1 MKSVKIAAVIAI
13 LLMSSGGAF
22 AQRRAAT
29 DYFLRPQAGIWFGPV
44 TPVYTTRDDVDTNL
58 GGGLYFRYNTPY
70 QPLKLGFDASYQ
82 RFKSDGVNELT
93 LWPVYG
99 SMIYR
104 IPIKFP
110 LAFQVKAGAGGANVT
125 IGPDNEQQWDPM
137 GMVGFETSFP
147 AGRYINIGLR
157 IDYLFIYESYLPGAT
172 HNGHIVNT
180 GITLY
185 FNLGGK

>member
-1 MKSVKIAAVIAI
+1 MKSIKTAALIAI
-13 LLMSSGGAF
+13 LLAVSIDAF
-22 AQRRAAT
+22 AQRRAT
-29 DYFLRPQAGIWFGPV
+29 DYFMRPQAGVWFGPV
-44 TPVYTTRDDVDTNL
+44 TPVYTTHDDVNTNL
-58 GGGLYFRYNTPY
+58 GGGAYFRYNTPY
-70 QPLKLGFDASYQ
+70 QPLKLGLDASYQ

-104 IPIKFP
+104 LPIKFA
-110 LAFQVKAGAGGANVT
+110 LAFQLKAGAGGANVK
-125 IGPDNEQQWDPM
+125 IKPDNEKQWDPM
-137 GMVGFETSFP
+137 GMLGFETSFP

-172 HNGHIVNT
+172 RNGHIINS